1 MTAAVFCR
9 QCGNPLTEEE
19 KAVPSAIYCAVCAPS
34 HATAEAAPGPAR
46 GSTAPGS
53 PGPGLPVSP
62 VGAAIPPHYDS
73 GISPGL
79 AFMLGLIP
87 GVGAI
92 YNAQY
97 AKGLIHVVI
106 FGLLMSIADSPQ
118 SHDITPIFATLIPCF
133 IAYMAF
139 EAFHTAKKR
148 MAGQTVDEFS
158 SLVPMRHSGF
168 PVAPV
173 LLIASGVLFLLN
185 NLGVLYFNQLFRW
198 WPILLI
204 ALGVYMLVVR
214 FTGGN
219 GSQEGAP
226 PPGGFGSS
234 GFANEVRHEQ

>member
-1 MTAAVFCR
+1 MTAAAFCR
-9 QCGNPLTEEE
+9 QCGKALTEEE
-19 KAVPSAIYCAVCAPS
+19 KAIAGTIYCGTCALDHPAGERL
-34 HATAEAAPGPAR
+34 ATVTSSSAPP
-46 GSTAPGS
+46 PIS
-53 PGPGLPVSP
+53 PT
-62 VGAAIPPHYDS
+62 GAAVPPHHNS

-79 AFMLGLIP
+79 AFLLGIIP

-133 IAYMAF
+133 VAYMAF
-139 EAFHTAKKR
+139 EAYHTAKKR
-148 MAGQTVDEFS
+148 MAGLTVDEFS
-158 SLVPMRHSGF
+158 SLVPIRHAGF

-198 WPILLI
+198 WPVLLI
-204 ALGVYMLVVR
+204 GLGVYMLFVR
-214 FTGGN
+214 VTGGN
-219 GSQEGAP
+219 GEPHQP
-226 PPGGFGSS
+226 PPPDGFTST
-234 GFANEVRHEQ
+234 GFTGEARHER

>member
-1 MTAAVFCR
+1 MTAAAFCR
-9 QCGNPLTEEE
+9 QCGKALTEEE
-19 KAVPSAIYCAVCAPS
+19 KAVTDTIYCGACALEHPASEKPAVTPAASAP
-34 HATAEAAPGPAR
+34 HAPPPPISPA
-46 GSTAPGS
+46 
-53 PGPGLPVSP
+53 
-62 VGAAIPPHYDS
+62 GAAVHPAYDNS
-73 GISPGL
+73 ISPGL
-79 AFMLGLIP
+79 AFLLGIIP

-133 IAYMAF
+133 VAYMAF
-139 EAFHTAKKR
+139 EAYHTAKKR

-158 SLVPMRHSGF
+158 SLVPIRHAGF

-198 WPILLI
+198 WPVLLI
-204 ALGVYMLVVR
+204 GLGVYMLFVR
-214 FTGGN
+214 LTGTEN
-219 GSQEGAP
+219 AQTP
-226 PPGGFGSS
+226 PPSSGGFASS
-234 GFANEVRHEQ
+234 GFTGEVRHEQ